1 MTALTTSRFCT
12 QVLLL
17 DEGYATSLDA
27 VAASVALFGRGRLE
41 LLCAPDLP
49 SLREMAGELAALDA
63 PTVIVVDVDHDP
75 EPKSVLAEAVEAGFP
90 LAVLSDGRS
99 DAIHDHALSVGAAA
113 YLLSELPAREL
124 IARLAAIAPTA
135 PLAG

>member
-1 MTALTTSRFCT
+1 MAIAMRVLTASRPPI

-41 LLCAPDLP
+41 LLCAPDLG
-49 SLREMAGELAALDA
+49 SLREMANELAALDA
-63 PTVIVVDVDHDP
+63 PAVIVVDVDHDP
-75 EPKSVLAEAVEAGFP
+75 EPKSVLARAAEAGFP
-90 LAVLSDGRS
+90 LAVLSDGHN

-113 YLLSELPAREL
+113 FLLTPLPAQEL
-124 IARLAAIAPTA
+124 VARLEALPSE
-135 PLAG
+135 

>member
-1 MTALTTSRFCT
+1 MALLTMSPPST

-41 LLCAPDLP
+41 VRCAPDLG
-49 SLREMAGELAALDA
+49 SLREMADELAALHA

-75 EPKSVLAEAVEAGFP
+75 EPKSVLAEAAEAGFP
-90 LAVLSDGRS
+90 LAVLSDGHNDS
-99 DAIHDHALSVGAAA
+99 IHDHALSVGAAA
-113 YLLSELPAREL
+113 YLLTPLPAQEL
-124 IARLAAIAPTA
+124 VARLESLSA
-135 PLAG
+135 